1 MGKLIENEVMKILYK
16 KRLQVIAG
24 ILLVL
29 IGLFAYGEHYTISR
43 TQERV
48 TQRMGVEN
56 AANWQNLIEQQL
68 IDMERRME
76 NPYISEEGKASLRVR
91 AEQLQFYLENDV
103 NPLNSS
109 VARFMGRF
117 MEQSV
122 FLFLPLLIILLAG
135 DMVSGEVNTGTIKLI
150 LTRPVARWKI
160 LFSKLMALVI
170 LEMMVILLIALIAAI
185 VSLAV
190 FRYGGFSEP
199 VITGF
204 RMSGSQ
210 LDTSLVRTIPQWQ
223 YLLMVYANGYFVA
236 FVIGCLSLMVSVLVR
251 STSVSIGIMMSSL
264 IGGSFLSF
272 FLEDW
277 VITRY
282 LYTVNL
288 NLTAYIS
295 GSFQMVEGL
304 SMVFSTMVL
313 LAWSLGSLAIG
324 FAVFTQKDVLA

>member
-1 MGKLIENEVMKILYK
+1 LGKLIENEVMKILYK
-16 KRLQVIAG
+16 KRLQVIAA

-29 IGLFAYGEHYTISR
+29 IGLFAYGENYTINR

-48 TQRMGVEN
+48 AQRMGVES
-56 AANWQNLIEQQL
+56 AENWQNLIEQQL
-68 IDMERRME
+68 IDLERRMN
-76 NPYISEEGKASLRVR
+76 NPYISQEGIASLQVR
-91 AEQLQFYLENDV
+91 AEQLQFYLDNEV

-150 LTRPVARWKI
+150 LTRPVTRWKI
-160 LFSKLMALVI
+160 LFSKLVALVI
-170 LEMMVILLIALIAAI
+170 LEMLVILLIALISAVI
-185 VSLAV
+185 SLVV
-190 FRYGGFSEP
+190 FRYGGFGEP
-199 VITGF
+199 VIVGF
-204 RMSGSQ
+204 QATGSQ

-223 YLLMVYANGYFVA
+223 YLMMVYAIGYFVA
-236 FVIGCLSLMVSVLVR
+236 FVIGCLSLMVSVLVQ

-272 FLEDW
+272 FMEDW

-295 GSFQMVEGL
+295 GSFQIVEGL
-304 SMVFSTMVL
+304 NMLFSTTVL
-313 LAWSLGSLAIG
+313 LGWALGSLAIG
-324 FAVFTQKDVLA
+324 FVVFTRKDVLA

>member
-1 MGKLIENEVMKILYK
+1 MGKLIENEVMKIMYK

-29 IGLFAYGEHYTISR
+29 IGLFAYGENYTINR

-48 TQRMGVEN
+48 AQRMGVES
-56 AANWQNLIEQQL
+56 AENWQNLIQQQL
-68 IDMERRME
+68 IDLNRRMN
-76 NPYISEEGKASLRVR
+76 NPYISEEGKASLQVR
-91 AEQLQFYLENDV
+91 AEQLQFYLDNDV

-150 LTRPVARWKI
+150 LTRPVTRWKI
-160 LFSKLMALVI
+160 LFSKFMALVI
-170 LEMMVILLIALIAAI
+170 LEMMVILLIALISAT
-185 VSLAV
+185 VSLVV
-190 FRYGGFSEP
+190 FRYGGFGEP

-204 RMSGSQ
+204 QVSGNQ

-223 YLLMVYANGYFVA
+223 YLLMVYAIGYFVA

-251 STSVSIGIMMSSL
+251 STSVSIGVMMSSL

-288 NLTAYIS
+288 NLTAYIT
-295 GSFQMVEGL
+295 GSFQIVEGL
-304 SMVFSTMVL
+304 TMAFSTMVL
-313 LAWSLGSLAIG
+313 LGWALGSLAIG
-324 FAVFTQKDVLA
+324 FAVFTQKDMLA